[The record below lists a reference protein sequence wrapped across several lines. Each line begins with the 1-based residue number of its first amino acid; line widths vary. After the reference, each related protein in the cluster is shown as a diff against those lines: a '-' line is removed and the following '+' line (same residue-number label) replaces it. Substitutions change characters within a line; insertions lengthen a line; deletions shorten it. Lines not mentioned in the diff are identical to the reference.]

1 MARRKTA
8 HTVAIEGVKDKDD
21 DGQIDESKNKRGVN
35 REQGSTPDGSGGV
48 HLKDQRFSRCSVR
61 KSSVSVISRM
71 QTEMA
76 APSGQSKAAPNRLWT
91 TLAIMVP
98 EGPPTRSG
106 ARKSPRER
114 TKAKVAPASR
124 PGSERGRMTRRN
136 VCAAPAPRSCEAS
149 TSGRGMCSRAAYM
162 GRKTKGV

>member
-8 HTVAIEGVKDKDD
+8 DPVAIEGVKNKDD
-21 DGQIDESKNKRGVN
+21 DGQVDESKDQRCINC
-35 REQGSTPDGSGGV
+35 EQGSAPGWRVDP
-48 HLKDQRFSRCSVR
+48 HLKDQRFSRRSVR
-61 KSSVSVISRM
+61 KSRVSVMRRM

-106 ARKSPRER
+106 ARKSPKER
-114 TKAKVAPASR
+114 TKAKVAPASK
-124 PGSERGRMTRRN
+124 PGSERGKMTRRK
-136 VCAAPAPRSCEAS
+136 VCAEPAPRSCEAS
-149 TSGRGMCSRAAYM
+149 TSGRGMCSRAA
-162 GRKTKGV
+162 